1 MINSEFDRTAR
12 WGQVVLRP
20 NQSWSWRSNVILLVG
35 LTALS
40 LTIATAFALQGAWL
54 ILPITLLELSLV
66 AACIWYCVQQA
77 YRQEVL
83 TFSDTELVLE
93 TGHRDIEKKY
103 QFERFVTRFNI
114 TKPAYRGHRKK
125 VSVRSRELEI
135 EIGEFLAEEEKDEL
149 VSTLRAM
156 VQRLETA
163 RQ

>member
-1 MINSEFDRTAR
+1 MISCEFDDSTR

-20 NQSWSWRSNVILLVG
+20 NRSWSWRSNVVLLTG

-54 ILPITLLELSLV
+54 ILPMTLLELCVV
-66 AACIWYCVQQA
+66 AGCIWYCVQQA

-93 TGHRDIEKKY
+93 TGHREVERQY
-103 QFERFVTRFNI
+103 RFERFITRFNI
-114 TKPAYRGHRKK
+114 TRPVHRGHRRK
-125 VSVRSRELEI
+125 VSVRTRDIEI

-149 VSTLRAM
+149 VSTLRTM
-156 VQRLETA
+156 VQRLEST

>member
-1 MINSEFDRTAR
+1 MISSEFNPSAR

-20 NQSWSWRSNVILLVG
+20 NRSWSWRSNVVLLAG

-54 ILPITLLELSLV
+54 ILPMTLLELCVV
-66 AACIWYCVQQA
+66 AGCIWYCVQQA

-83 TFSDTELVLE
+83 TFSDAELILE
-93 TGHRDIEKKY
+93 TGHREVEQKY
-103 QFERFVTRFNI
+103 QFERFMTRFNI
-114 TKPAYRGHRKK
+114 TRPAHRGHRKK
-125 VSVRSRELEI
+125 VSVRSRDIEI
-135 EIGEFLAEEEKDEL
+135 EIGEFLADEEKDEL

-156 VQRLETA
+156 VQRLEAA